1 MFVPSLKL
9 ARTLYE
15 TEIAPLME
23 KQFPDVKYAAATY
36 GMCSETLGLDDEVS
50 MDHQWGPRVNVLVS
64 DQDHSRYSQQIM
76 AAFRESFPAQFQ
88 GFDMMWAKSGV
99 DIHDTRETILYNVGV
114 STVGKALRFCG
125 GAEALPLQTLDWVR
139 ISEQHLREFTA
150 GVIYRDDTG
159 TFTRAR
165 ELLAYYPDDVLRF
178 LLTCEWNA
186 VGGDW
191 FPIGRIGSRGD
202 TLGLRL
208 QISKV
213 VQHIMH
219 IAFMVSKSYM
229 PYKKWFGTLFK
240 TLPVAA
246 ALEPVLLDLLH
257 EQDWQ
262 QAEEKI
268 GHAVSIL
275 LERQNTLGLGS
286 EITLG
291 AETVDDGRHHIKH
304 DFWEIGQQ
312 LTQDI
317 HPDLKAVMDN
327 QVFWLHERALILWNG
342 EVGKWSLLLQ
352 KEGDEE

>member
-88 GFDMMWAKSGV
+88 GFDMMWAKS
-99 DIHDTRETILYNVGV
+99 
-114 STVGKALRFCG
+114 
-125 GAEALPLQTLDWVR
+125 
-139 ISEQHLREFTA
+139 
-150 GVIYRDDTG
+150 
-159 TFTRAR
+159 
-165 ELLAYYPDDVLRF
+165 
-178 LLTCEWNA
+178 
-186 VGGDW
+186 GGDW